1 MRNYANDQLSG
12 RLTRLAFEVRRA
24 ARNRR
29 PDDVHDLRVSIR
41 RFLQCLD
48 AFRDCFPTR
57 VAKKCRR
64 RLRGIMELAAAVRD
78 CDVTIALVSE
88 AGAGSRS
95 ALLGWLTGTRATAME
110 ALVEELR
117 RLTRREFSRRWR
129 DALELAGKESNSVSA
144 ADLKE
149 AAAHAARELP
159 GLAKKFFKR
168 GRLAAAP
175 DESVKTLHEFR
186 LAAKRFRYV
195 VELFRPVYGPG
206 LVERINILRCVQRHL
221 GEVHDCAAA
230 RELLERAPAGAAR
243 SASAIA
249 RRIEALGERRVR
261 AFRVY
266 WKRTLESPLQER
278 NWTAYLARF
287 AGSKLARRRS

>member
-1 MRNYANDQLSG
+1 MRNYANEQLSG
-12 RLTRLAFEVRRA
+12 RLMRLAFEVRRA

-41 RFLQCLD
+41 RFLECLEV
-48 AFRDCFPTR
+48 FRDYFPSR
-57 VAKKCRR
+57 AAKKCRR
-64 RLRGIMELAAAVRD
+64 RLGRIMELAAAVRD
-78 CDVTIALVSE
+78 CDITITLVNE

-95 ALLGWLTGTRATAME
+95 ALQGWLTGMRVTAMDT
-110 ALVEELR
+110 LVEELR

-129 DALELAGKESNSVSA
+129 DALDLAGKDPNSFSA

-159 GLAKKFFKR
+159 GLARKFFKR
-168 GRLAAAP
+168 GRRAAAP
-175 DESVKTLHEFR
+175 DETGQTLHEFR
-186 LAAKRFRYV
+186 LVAKRFRYV

-206 LVERINILRCVQRHL
+206 LVARINILRCVQRHL
-221 GEVHDCAAA
+221 GEVHDCVAA
-230 RELLERAPAGAAR
+230 RELLDRAPAGKTR
-243 SASAIA
+243 SAASVA
-249 RRIEALGERRVR
+249 RRIDALGERRVR
-261 AFRVY
+261 AFRLY

-287 AGSKLARRRS
+287 AGSKTARRRS

>member
-1 MRNYANDQLSG
+1 MCNYANEQLSG
-12 RLTRLAFEVRRA
+12 RLTRLAFEVRRT

-57 VAKKCRR
+57 AAKKCRR
-64 RLRGIMELAAAVRD
+64 RLRSIMQLAAAVRD
-78 CDVTIALVSE
+78 CDITIALVSE

-95 ALLGWLTGTRATAME
+95 ALVGWLAETRATAVE

-129 DALELAGKESNSVSA
+129 DALELAGKAPKSVSG

-149 AAAHAARELP
+149 AAARAARELP
-159 GLAKKFFKR
+159 GLARKFFKR

-175 DESVKTLHEFR
+175 DETAQTLHEFR

-230 RELLERAPAGAAR
+230 HMLLERAPAGAAR
-243 SASAIA
+243 SAASVA
-249 RRIEALGERRVR
+249 RRIDLLGERRVR
-261 AFRVY
+261 AFRLY
-266 WKRTLESPLQER
+266 WEKTLESPSKER
-278 NWTAYLARF
+278 NWTAYFSRF
-287 AGSKLARRRS
+287 AGRKPARRRS